1 MAKKKSAAKRSAKKP
16 AAKKT
21 VAKKPAAKKAT
32 AKKVSA
38 PKATA
43 KAEARKVNAYVPK
56 PVEGIGWAPFRYTPL
71 V

>member
-16 AAKKT
+16 

-32 AKKVSA
+32 AKKASA
-38 PKATA
+38 PKPAA
-43 KAEARKVNAYVPK
+43 QAEVRKVNAYVPK